1 MDRRVTYDTAF
12 ANALRTGLELRFDQR
27 HQLRLCRGK
36 RERCRQYRRE
46 ADEARIAGDD
56 VDRLG
61 DVRAGQETCVQPL
74 MHDDARVLAK
84 LPGELAMTDIDGVRP
99 PDAARQQHLGEAAGR
114 GPDIERDVSLDLD
127 REVVKRVDELDA
139 AARHPGM
146 ISALERKRGIGREL
160 FTGFVDAPLAK
171 ADQAGKDQRLRP
183 FPALR

>member
-1 MDRRVTYDTAF
+1 R
-12 ANALRTGLELRFDQR
+12 
-27 HQLRLCRGK
+27 
-36 RERCRQYRRE
+36 RQYRRE
-46 ADEARIAGDD
+46 ANEARVASDD

-61 DVRAGQETCVQPL
+61 DIGAGQV
-74 MHDDARVLAK
+74 ARVAPFKDYNPGILAQ
-84 LPGELAMTDIDGVRP
+84 LPGELAMTDIDGVRL

-146 ISALERKRGIGREL
+146 ISALERKRGVGREL